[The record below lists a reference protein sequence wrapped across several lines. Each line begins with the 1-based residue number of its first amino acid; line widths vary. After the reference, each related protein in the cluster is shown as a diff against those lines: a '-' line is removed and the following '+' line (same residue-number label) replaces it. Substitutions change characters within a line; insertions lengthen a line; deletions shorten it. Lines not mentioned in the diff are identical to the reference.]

1 MSAVICLEGL
11 HTASSVKVSKERDRK
26 IARWS
31 ERQGNF
37 PRLCD
42 PSSVPPFTIFHPSV
56 FLRYSP
62 QGLSPFL
69 DRPYRN
75 ASQDNKGIDE
85 CYASVKYE
93 KLVFLAFESSQF
105 LTSFNIPSDL
115 VVQCCY
121 YMKAGFRGIF
131 RTLTNSTPSFHFA
144 SSLSFVPSLS
154 DVSMLN
160 KLSILRRLE

>member
-1 MSAVICLEGL
+1 MSVVICLEGL
-11 HTASSVKVSKERDRK
+11 YTASTVEVSKERDRE
-26 IARWS
+26 IDRWS

-42 PSSVPPFTIFHPSV
+42 PSSVPPSTIFHPSV

-69 DRPYRN
+69 DREYRN
-75 ASQDNKGIDE
+75 ASQDNKRIDR

-93 KLVFLAFESSQF
+93 RLVFLVVKSSQF
-105 LTSFNIPSDL
+105 LTSFNILSNS

-121 YMKAGFRGIF
+121 FIKAGFSSIF
-131 RTLTNSTPSFHFA
+131 HTLTNSTPSFHFA

-154 DVSMLN
+154 GVSMLN
-160 KLSILRRLE
+160 KLSI